1 MLSTLALRLYGRAHR
16 EDVILAANPLITD
29 PDRIFVGQIIYLP
42 VVPPAAAVP
51 ATGQGVVTPTRIGAV

>member
-1 MLSTLALRLYGRAHR
+1 M
-16 EDVILAANPLITD
+16 ILVANPLITD

-51 ATGQGVVTPTRIGAV
+51 AAQSSSVSIAAAPPNTNAP